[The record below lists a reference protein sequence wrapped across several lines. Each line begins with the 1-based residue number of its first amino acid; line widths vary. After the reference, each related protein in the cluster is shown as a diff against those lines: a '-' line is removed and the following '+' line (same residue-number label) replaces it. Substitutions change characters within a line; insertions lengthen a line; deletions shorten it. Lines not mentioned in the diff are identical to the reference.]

1 MTADSGISFSLYLR
15 PLRYLFLSVLNAW
28 GLTACSPKALA
39 PEHQLEVASAG
50 VYSGALSNR
59 GEYAI
64 VGSLYHG
71 ISYWRLSD
79 SERLFDWSHQP
90 GADTTLI
97 AADFSPDDQWAIT
110 ADIHTLVLWDTQTGS
125 APRYWR
131 APGEI
136 LSAQLG
142 HDGQHALLGLSDH
155 TAVLFDVRRG
165 GVMRTL
171 HHNGRVRS
179 VSLSDDNKIAASG
192 SEDYSAVS
200 WDLENNQPLA
210 KMRHN
215 DEVQLVAVSPDGTL
229 VLSVSKYDKAVVWQ
243 SKNGEILAE
252 IPLAASRLKRG
263 LRFTTA
269 RFSID
274 NRYLLT
280 GQTDQI
286 VTLWPLDDLANPVLW
301 KVTKRK
307 IWKPTG
313 AAIVDVA
320 FTENAG
326 TFYALA
332 SNGLVF
338 RLARPPESAP

>member
-1 MTADSGISFSLYLR
+1 MADSGFSFPFYLR
-15 PLRYLFLSVLNAW
+15 PLHYLLLS
-28 GLTACSPKALA
+28 GLTACGPQTLT
-39 PEHQLEVASAG
+39 PEHQLEIASVG
-50 VYSGALSNR
+50 VHTGALSDR

-64 VGSLYHG
+64 AGSLYHG

-90 GADTTLI
+90 GTDTTLS
-97 AADFSPDDQWAIT
+97 AADFSPDDHWAIT
-110 ADIHTLVLWDTQTGS
+110 ADVHTLVLWDTKTGS

-131 APGEI
+131 APGDI

-142 HDGQHALLGLSDH
+142 RDGQYALLGLSDH

-200 WDLENNQPLA
+200 WNLETNQPMA

-243 SKNGEILAE
+243 SKTGEIVAE

-263 LRFTTA
+263 LRFTSA
-269 RFSID
+269 RFSTD

-286 VTLWPLDDLANPVLW
+286 VTLWQLDDLANPILW
-301 KVTKRK
+301 KVAKRK
-307 IWKPTG
+307 LWKPTG
-313 AAIVDVA
+313 AAIIDVA
-320 FTENAG
+320 FTADAG

-338 RLARPPESAP
+338 RLALPPETVP